1 MPSKCPSEHQEQV
14 RFVAYFRKTFPGVL
28 IYAIPNGSSRG
39 SNKRAAMIRGAQ
51 LKAEGVTRGVPD
63 LHVPEWGLWIEFK
76 RVKEANPRLSKEQKV
91 VIVYLEEICNQ
102 PTLVAFGFE
111 HGRIV
116 LNEWLESRK

>member
-1 MPSKCPSEHQEQV
+1 MTKYPSEHIEQV

-76 RVKEANPRLSKEQKV
+76 RVKEAKPRLSKEQKV
-91 VIVYLEEICNQ
+91 IIAYLKETCSQ
-102 PTLVAFGFE
+102 STLVAYGFE
-111 HGRIV
+111 HGKAI
-116 LNEWLESRK
+116 LNEFLKDVL